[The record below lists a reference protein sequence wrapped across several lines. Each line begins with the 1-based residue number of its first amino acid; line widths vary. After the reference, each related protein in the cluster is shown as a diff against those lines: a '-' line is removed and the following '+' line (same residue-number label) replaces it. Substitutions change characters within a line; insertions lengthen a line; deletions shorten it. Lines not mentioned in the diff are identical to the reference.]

1 MKGGVHDKFCFVNA
15 MSTVSEPHSRSYAPR
30 FPAVVAASLSR
41 AGGNG
46 MSIGDLWSAEA
57 MERISSGVE
66 RSFPSDTKNVW
77 PAAFED
83 CSAVVMQLIKLSI
96 DIKLLLF

>member
-1 MKGGVHDKFCFVNA
+1 MKGGVQDNFCFVKVI
-15 MSTVSEPHSRSYAPR
+15 STVSEPHSRSYAPR
-30 FPAVVAASLSR
+30 FPADVAASLSS

-57 MERISSGVE
+57 MERINSGVE

-77 PAAFED
+77 PAALED
-83 CSAVVMQLIKLSI
+83 CRAVAMQSIKLSI
-96 DIKLLLF
+96 DTKLRLL

>member
-1 MKGGVHDKFCFVNA
+1 
-15 MSTVSEPHSRSYAPR
+15 
-30 FPAVVAASLSR
+30 VAASLSS
-41 AGGNG
+41 AGANG
-46 MSIGDLWSAEA
+46 ISIGDLWSAEA

-83 CSAVVMQLIKLSI
+83 CRAVVMQLIKLSI
-96 DIKLLLF
+96 DIKLLLFRMEPSGSGMPRLTMPMSDAKFARTPGP